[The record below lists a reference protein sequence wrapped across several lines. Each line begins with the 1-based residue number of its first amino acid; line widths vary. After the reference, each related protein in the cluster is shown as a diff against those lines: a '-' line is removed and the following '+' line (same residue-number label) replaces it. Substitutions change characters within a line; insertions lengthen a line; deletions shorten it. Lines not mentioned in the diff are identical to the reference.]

1 MEPPILKLTM
11 VQGPREG
18 ETLEFRPGSTVRIGR
33 VVRGNNVTIKDAG
46 VSSKHLV
53 IVSESGKW
61 SLQDLDSSN
70 GTTLN
75 SSILSPY
82 KSFDLRDG
90 DTIKLGEST
99 SILVQ
104 FNVHEE
110 TSQLRRNPR
119 RRVKETSKVGSVAAN
134 RSRRGIEEEKENDEN
149 SEEENVEK
157 FEVKSEVIVPESRG
171 RGRPRRAKALE
182 KKLDS
187 VVPAE
192 TKRVNLRSTRSRK
205 NEDCVVLE
213 NLGAGCGEL
222 GKKVRG
228 GRGRK
233 KNLQEVPAENV
244 QCDVVDVKEKV
255 DLGINI
261 QEEVKEVANGVKV
274 ETVEDVHEEI
284 TEKEMDF
291 GEKCNDTAKGN
302 DTKED
307 DVSEAQVGANKSSEK
322 GKELPDLEKMT
333 LEEWFNSME
342 VDLPNQILEVTEEI
356 VEGMRRKAERVQ
368 EYMIEQKK
376 KQGVGNGIYLADKV
390 RRVHVDVLVLI
401 SPVYNIVSRLK
412 IANKDD
418 QGLTYLA
425 NFYIGMLQVATSKA
439 SRNPSLTLVVYT
451 TLILPVASF
460 RLRK

>member
-18 ETLEFRPGSTVRIGR
+18 ETLEFRPRSTVRIGR

-82 KSFDLRDG
+82 KSFDIRDG

-119 RRVKETSKVGSVAAN
+119 RRVAAN
-134 RSRRGIEEEKENDEN
+134 RSRRGIEEEKEYAEN
-149 SEEENVEK
+149 LEEENVEK
-157 FEVKSEVIVPESRG
+157 FEVESELIVPESRG
-171 RGRPRRAKALE
+171 KGRPRRAKVME
-182 KKLDS
+182 KELDS

-192 TKRVNLRSTRSRK
+192 A
-205 NEDCVVLE
+205 NEM
-213 NLGAGCGEL
+213 
-222 GKKVRG
+222 RG

-233 KNLQEVPAENV
+233 NNLQEVPAENV

-255 DLGINI
+255 DLGINV
-261 QEEVKEVANGVKV
+261 QEEVKEVANEVKV

-284 TEKEMDF
+284 TEKEMDL

-302 DTKED
+302 GTKED
-307 DVSEAQVGANKSSEK
+307 DVSEAPVGANESSEK
-322 GKELPDLEKMT
+322 GKGITGFGEDDT
-333 LEEWFNSME
+333 
-342 VDLPNQILEVTEEI
+342 
-356 VEGMRRKAERVQ
+356 G
-368 EYMIEQKK
+368 
-376 KQGVGNGIYLADKV
+376 GVV
-390 RRVHVDVLVLI
+390 
-401 SPVYNIVSRLK
+401 
-412 IANKDD
+412 
-418 QGLTYLA
+418 
-425 NFYIGMLQVATSKA
+425 
-439 SRNPSLTLVVYT
+439 
-451 TLILPVASF
+451 
-460 RLRK
+460 

>member
-18 ETLEFRPGSTVRIGR
+18 ETLEFRPRSTVRIGR

-82 KSFDLRDG
+82 KSFDIRDG

-119 RRVKETSKVGSVAAN
+119 RRVAAN
-134 RSRRGIEEEKENDEN
+134 RSRRGIEEEKEYSEN
-149 SEEENVEK
+149 LEEENVEK
-157 FEVKSEVIVPESRG
+157 FEVESELIVPESRG
-171 RGRPRRAKALE
+171 KGRPRRAKVME
-182 KKLDS
+182 KELDS

-192 TKRVNLRSTRSRK
+192 AKRVNLRSTRSRK

-233 KNLQEVPAENV
+233 NNLQEVPAENV

-255 DLGINI
+255 DLGINV
-261 QEEVKEVANGVKV
+261 QEEVKEVANEPRG
-274 ETVEDVHEEI
+274 
-284 TEKEMDF
+284 M
-291 GEKCNDTAKGN
+291 ALRR
-302 DTKED
+302 D
-307 DVSEAQVGANKSSEK
+307 DVSEAPVGANESSEK

-333 LEEWFNSME
+333 LEEWFDSME
-342 VDLPNQILEVTEEI
+342 VDLPKQILEVTEEI
-356 VEGMRRKAERVQ
+356 VEGMRRKAERVR

-376 KQGVGNGIYLADKV
+376 KQGVGNVG
-390 RRVHVDVLVLI
+390 
-401 SPVYNIVSRLK
+401 
-412 IANKDD
+412 
-418 QGLTYLA
+418 
-425 NFYIGMLQVATSKA
+425 
-439 SRNPSLTLVVYT
+439 
-451 TLILPVASF
+451 
-460 RLRK
+460 

>member
-1 MEPPILKLTM
+1 M

-18 ETLEFRPGSTVRIGR
+18 ETLEFRPRSTVRIGR

-82 KSFDLRDG
+82 KSFDIRDG

-119 RRVKETSKVGSVAAN
+119 RRVVAN
-134 RSRRGIEEEKENDEN
+134 RSRRGIEEEKEYAEN
-149 SEEENVEK
+149 LEEENVEK
-157 FEVKSEVIVPESRG
+157 FEVESELIVPESRVK
-171 RGRPRRAKALE
+171 GRPRRAKVME
-182 KKLDS
+182 KELDS

-192 TKRVNLRSTRSRK
+192 AKRVNLRSTRSRK

-213 NLGAGCGEL
+213 NLEAGCGEL

-233 KNLQEVPAENV
+233 NNLQEVPAENV

-255 DLGINI
+255 DLGINV
-261 QEEVKEVANGVKV
+261 QEEVKEIANEVKV

-284 TEKEMDF
+284 TEKEMDL

-302 DTKED
+302 GTKED
-307 DVSEAQVGANKSSEK
+307 DASEAPVGANESSEK

-333 LEEWFNSME
+333 LEEWFDSME
-342 VDLPNQILEVTEEI
+342 VDLPKQILEVTEEI
-356 VEGMRRKAERVQ
+356 VEGMRRKAERVR

-376 KQGVGNGIYLADKV
+376 KQGVGNVG
-390 RRVHVDVLVLI
+390 
-401 SPVYNIVSRLK
+401 
-412 IANKDD
+412 
-418 QGLTYLA
+418 
-425 NFYIGMLQVATSKA
+425 
-439 SRNPSLTLVVYT
+439 
-451 TLILPVASF
+451 
-460 RLRK
+460 

>member
-11 VQGPREG
+11 VRGPREG

-33 VVRGNNVTIKDAG
+33 VVRGNNFPIKDAG
-46 VSSKHLV
+46 ISSKHLA

-75 SSILSPY
+75 STTLSPY

-90 DTIKLGEST
+90 DTIKLGELT

-110 TSQLRRNPR
+110 TSQLRRNPSR
-119 RRVKETSKVGSVAAN
+119 RAKESTKVGSVAAN
-134 RSRRGIEEEKENDEN
+134 RSRRGNEEERENAEN
-149 SEEENVEK
+149 LEEENVEK
-157 FEVKSEVIVPESRG
+157 LEVKSEVIVPENRG
-171 RGRPRRAKALE
+171 RGRPRGAKALE
-182 KKLDS
+182 KELDR

-192 TKRVNLRSTRSRK
+192 AKRMNLRSTRSRK

-213 NLGAGCGEL
+213 NLGVDCGEL

-244 QCDVVDVKEKV
+244 QCDVVDVKENV
-255 DLGINI
+255 DLEMNA
-261 QEEVKEVANGVKV
+261 QEEVKEVANEEKV

-284 TEKEMDF
+284 TEKETSF

-302 DTKED
+302 DAKD
-307 DVSEAQVGANKSSEK
+307 GDVSEAKVSANENLEK
-322 GKELPDLEKMT
+322 GKELSDLEKMT

-342 VDLPNQILEVTEEI
+342 VDLPKQILEVTEEM
-356 VEGMRRKAERVQ
+356 VEGMRRKAERVR

-376 KQGVGNGIYLADKV
+376 KQGVGTVG
-390 RRVHVDVLVLI
+390 
-401 SPVYNIVSRLK
+401 
-412 IANKDD
+412 
-418 QGLTYLA
+418 
-425 NFYIGMLQVATSKA
+425 
-439 SRNPSLTLVVYT
+439 
-451 TLILPVASF
+451 
-460 RLRK
+460 

>member
-18 ETLEFRPGSTVRIGR
+18 ETLEFRPRSTVRIGR

-82 KSFDLRDG
+82 KSFDIRDG

-119 RRVKETSKVGSVAAN
+119 RRVAAN
-134 RSRRGIEEEKENDEN
+134 RSRRGIEEEKEYAEN
-149 SEEENVEK
+149 LEEENVEK
-157 FEVKSEVIVPESRG
+157 FEVESELIVPESRG
-171 RGRPRRAKALE
+171 KGRPRRAKVME
-182 KKLDS
+182 KELDS

-192 TKRVNLRSTRSRK
+192 AKRVNLRSTRSRK

-233 KNLQEVPAENV
+233 NNLQEVPAENV

-255 DLGINI
+255 DLGINV
-261 QEEVKEVANGVKV
+261 QEEVKEVANEVKV

-284 TEKEMDF
+284 TEKEMDL

-302 DTKED
+302 GTKED
-307 DVSEAQVGANKSSEK
+307 DVSEAPVGANESSEK

-333 LEEWFNSME
+333 LEEWFDSME
-342 VDLPNQILEVTEEI
+342 VDLPKQILEVTEEI
-356 VEGMRRKAERVQ
+356 VEGMRRKAERVR

-376 KQGVGNGIYLADKV
+376 KQGVGNVG
-390 RRVHVDVLVLI
+390 
-401 SPVYNIVSRLK
+401 
-412 IANKDD
+412 
-418 QGLTYLA
+418 
-425 NFYIGMLQVATSKA
+425 
-439 SRNPSLTLVVYT
+439 
-451 TLILPVASF
+451 
-460 RLRK
+460 

>member
-18 ETLEFRPGSTVRIGR
+18 ETLEFRPRSTVRIGR

-82 KSFDLRDG
+82 KSFDIRDG

-119 RRVKETSKVGSVAAN
+119 RRVAAN
-134 RSRRGIEEEKENDEN
+134 RSRRGIEEEKEYAEN
-149 SEEENVEK
+149 LEEENVEK
-157 FEVKSEVIVPESRG
+157 FEVESELIVPESRG
-171 RGRPRRAKALE
+171 KGRPRRAKVME
-182 KKLDS
+182 KELD
-187 VVPAE
+187 
-192 TKRVNLRSTRSRK
+192 T
-205 NEDCVVLE
+205 
-213 NLGAGCGEL
+213 GCGEL

-233 KNLQEVPAENV
+233 NNLQEVPAENV

-255 DLGINI
+255 DLGINV
-261 QEEVKEVANGVKV
+261 QEEVKEVANEVKV

-284 TEKEMDF
+284 TEKEMDL

-302 DTKED
+302 GTKDD
-307 DVSEAQVGANKSSEK
+307 DVSEAPVGANESSEK

-333 LEEWFNSME
+333 LEEWFDSME
-342 VDLPNQILEVTEEI
+342 VDLPKQILEVTEEI
-356 VEGMRRKAERVQ
+356 VEGMRRKAERVR

-376 KQGVGNGIYLADKV
+376 KQGVGNVG
-390 RRVHVDVLVLI
+390 
-401 SPVYNIVSRLK
+401 
-412 IANKDD
+412 
-418 QGLTYLA
+418 
-425 NFYIGMLQVATSKA
+425 
-439 SRNPSLTLVVYT
+439 
-451 TLILPVASF
+451 
-460 RLRK
+460 